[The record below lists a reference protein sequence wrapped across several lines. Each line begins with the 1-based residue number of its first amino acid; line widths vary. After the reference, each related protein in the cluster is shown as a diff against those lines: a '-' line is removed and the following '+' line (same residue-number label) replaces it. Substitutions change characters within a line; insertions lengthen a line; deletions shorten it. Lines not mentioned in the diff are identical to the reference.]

1 MIESSPSSSAE
12 SSFREL
18 DEVFL
23 QTQTRI
29 WLGELLNTRLDEDLA
44 LPDLLQDG
52 EILFQVSR
60 VVWDFLM
67 TKCMELRHLKHKY
80 GPFASKKS
88 SGRYRPYS
96 NVDFFLKVC
105 KILGLNGIDL
115 FSPSDVVEKRNI
127 RKVCICIR
135 ALSKKARSKQL
146 SVPDF
151 DMVTYSVTMSTDM
164 VGVLRRSLESPQCT
178 FSSSSSYGSL
188 KGSKTKLKKT
198 NLFSADIRDG
208 DSSSS
213 DESDEAESRYMGENS
228 FSSPSNFDNAD
239 GVNSD
244 LEDSHENGYIS
255 GQYRTKDFVESDGK
269 CKPDSDI
276 DEDISCYSVSKKIS
290 HDGSSNVNGEERQ
303 TYNNGNADD
312 SNVNLTPEND
322 DPYMGDS
329 SCIEMGQNNYIANY
343 LAFSDLMVH
352 ANDGSNSVV
361 CDGEN
366 NMFDFFLNVEPQ
378 GATTGER
385 SFHNGS
391 QRVYSDDEEMEVS
404 STTSMTSVLGRLLNL
419 EFDNQYDVDDLLS
432 SNVNSS
438 ASKEL
443 EFRKLYKNAPVLSE
457 PSKEGTFH
465 SQLFDPQE
473 AEFKRTT
480 RLSSSVEC
488 CLPSQEEGELPILEH
503 SKDGNAAGN
512 IVHRNVIVANDDPE
526 RPLSEEDDDKQ
537 AAIILDTD
545 ENTVDHGGSIC
556 LEFSSKHILVEDIA
570 FQGINIQ
577 DSPTQSVSGD
587 INTYSSILQTNI
599 HETVSASVQ
608 VEDTNTAQE
617 DSSAQNNISPT
628 DENGDQDKREMV
640 ESDSQPP
647 STKHK
652 INPLLKTVVKGT
664 AVAGVIFLLLHIRK
678 TNANS
683 AHERRQNPQTLK
695 YNGSKP
701 SSGKQQTRSVGKG
714 VYPTEKLKL

>member
-1 MIESSPSSSAE
+1 MIESSPPAPSSSAE

-29 WLGELLNTRLDEDLA
+29 WLGELLHTRLDEDLA

-115 FSPSDVVEKRNI
+115 FSPTDVVEKRNI
-127 RKVCICIR
+127 RKV
-135 ALSKKARSKQL
+135 
-146 SVPDF
+146 PDF
-151 DMVTYSVTMSTDM
+151 DMVTHSVTMPTDM
-164 VGVLRRSLESPQCT
+164 VGVIRRSLESPQCT
-178 FSSSSSYGSL
+178 FSSSSSYGSH
-188 KGSKTKLKKT
+188 KGSITKLKKS
-198 NLFSADIRDG
+198 NLFSPDIRDG

-228 FSSPSNFDNAD
+228 FSSPTNFDDAN
-239 GVNSD
+239 GVNSY
-244 LEDSHENGYIS
+244 LEDSHENSYVS
-255 GQYRTKDFVESDGK
+255 GQYRTKNLVESDVK
-269 CKPDSDI
+269 CKSDI
-276 DEDISCYSVSKKIS
+276 DKDISCCSVSKKIS
-290 HDGSSNVNGEERQ
+290 YDGSSNVNGEERQ
-303 TYNNGNADD
+303 TYNNGNADV
-312 SNVNLTPEND
+312 SSVNLTPEND

-329 SCIEMGQNNYIANY
+329 SCIEVGENNYIANY

-352 ANDGSNSVV
+352 ANDSNSVV
-361 CDGEN
+361 GDGEN

-391 QRVYSDDEEMEVS
+391 QRVYSDDEDMEVS

-419 EFDNQYDVDDLLS
+419 EFDNQYDVEDSLS
-432 SNVNSS
+432 SNVKSS

-443 EFRKLYKNAPVLSE
+443 ESRKLYKDAPVLSE
-457 PSKEGTFH
+457 E
-465 SQLFDPQE
+465 
-473 AEFKRTT
+473 
-480 RLSSSVEC
+480 VE
-488 CLPSQEEGELPILEH
+488 SPISEH
-503 SKDGNAAGN
+503 SKDDNAAEN
-512 IVHRNVIVANDDPE
+512 NVLRDVIIANEDTE
-526 RPLSEEDDDKQ
+526 RPLFGEDNNKETNG
-537 AAIILDTD
+537 AIILGSDEDTV
-545 ENTVDHGGSIC
+545 EHGGSVC
-556 LEFSSKHILVEDIA
+556 LEFSNKSKLVEDIA
-570 FQGINIQ
+570 FQSINIQ
-577 DSPTQSVSGD
+577 DAPPQIVSGD
-587 INTYSSILQTNI
+587 TNTHSSVL
-599 HETVSASVQ
+599 ETVSARVQ
-608 VEDTNTAQE
+608 VDDRNTAQ

-628 DENGDQDKREMV
+628 DENGDQGKREKV
-640 ESDSQPP
+640 ESDSQRPP
-647 STKHK
+647 TKHK
-652 INPLLKTVVKGT
+652 GNPLLKTVVKGT

-683 AHERRQNPQTLK
+683 AQERRQNPQTLK
-695 YNGSKP
+695 HNGQKP

>member
-1 MIESSPSSSAE
+1 MIESSTLAPSSSAE
-12 SSFREL
+12 SNFREL

-29 WLGELLNTRLDEDLA
+29 WLGELLNSRLDEDLA

-127 RKVCICIR
+127 RKV
-135 ALSKKARSKQL
+135 
-146 SVPDF
+146 PDF
-151 DMVTYSVTMSTDM
+151 DMVTYSVTMPTDM
-164 VGVLRRSLESPQCT
+164 VGVIRRSLESPQCT
-178 FSSSSSYGSL
+178 FSSSSSYGSH
-188 KGSKTKLKKT
+188 KGSITKLKKS
-198 NLFSADIRDG
+198 NLFSPDIRDG

-228 FSSPSNFDNAD
+228 FPSPTNFVDAD

-244 LEDSHENGYIS
+244 LEDSHENSYVS
-255 GQYRTKDFVESDGK
+255 GQYRTKDLVESDVK
-269 CKPDSDI
+269 CKSDSDI
-276 DEDISCYSVSKKIS
+276 DKDISCCSVSKKIS
-290 HDGSSNVNGEERQ
+290 YDGSSNVNGEERRS
-303 TYNNGNADD
+303 YNNGNADV
-312 SNVNLTPEND
+312 SSLNLTPEND

-329 SCIEMGQNNYIANY
+329 SCIEVGENNYIANY

-361 CDGEN
+361 GDGEN
-366 NMFDFFLNVEPQ
+366 NMFDFFLNAEPQ
-378 GATTGER
+378 GATSGER

-391 QRVYSDDEEMEVS
+391 QRVYSDDEDMEVS
-404 STTSMTSVLGRLLNL
+404 STASMTSVLGRLLNL
-419 EFDNQYDVDDLLS
+419 EFDNQYDVEDSLS

-438 ASKEL
+438 ASKEF
-443 EFRKLYKNAPVLSE
+443 ESRKLYKDAPALSE
-457 PSKEGTFH
+457 
-465 SQLFDPQE
+465 
-473 AEFKRTT
+473 
-480 RLSSSVEC
+480 
-488 CLPSQEEGELPILEH
+488 GESPILEH
-503 SKDGNAAGN
+503 SKDDNAAEN
-512 IVHRNVIVANDDPE
+512 NVLRDVIIANEDTE
-526 RPLSEEDDDKQ
+526 RPLSGEDDNKKTNG
-537 AAIILDTD
+537 AIILGSEEDTV
-545 ENTVDHGGSIC
+545 EHGGSVC
-556 LEFSSKHILVEDIA
+556 LEFSNKSNLVEDIA
-570 FQGINIQ
+570 FQAINILDAPPQ
-577 DSPTQSVSGD
+577 IVSGD
-587 INTYSSILQTNI
+587 TNTCSSIL
-599 HETVSASVQ
+599 ETVSAREQ

-617 DSSAQNNISPT
+617 DSSAQNHISPT
-628 DENGDQDKREMV
+628 DENGDQDKRERV
-640 ESDSQPP
+640 ESDSQRPP
-647 STKHK
+647 TKHK
-652 INPLLKTVVKGT
+652 RNPLLKTVVKGT

-683 AHERRQNPQTLK
+683 AQERRQNPQTLK
-695 YNGSKP
+695 QNGTKP
-701 SSGKQQTRSVGKG
+701 SSGKQQTRSEGKG

>member
-1 MIESSPSSSAE
+1 MIESSPPAPSSSAE

-80 GPFASKKS
+80 GLFASKKS

-151 DMVTYSVTMSTDM
+151 DMVMHSVTMPTDM
-164 VGVLRRSLESPQCT
+164 VGVIRRSLESPQCT
-178 FSSSSSYGSL
+178 LSSSSSYGSH
-188 KGSKTKLKKT
+188 KGSITKLKKS
-198 NLFSADIRDG
+198 NLFSPDIRDG

-228 FSSPSNFDNAD
+228 FSSPTNFDDAD

-244 LEDSHENGYIS
+244 LEDSHENSYVS
-255 GQYRTKDFVESDGK
+255 GQYRTTDLVESDVK
-269 CKPDSDI
+269 CKSD
-276 DEDISCYSVSKKIS
+276 SKKLS
-290 HDGSSNVNGEERQ
+290 YDGSSNVNGEERQ
-303 TYNNGNADD
+303 TYNNGNADV
-312 SNVNLTPEND
+312 SSVNLTPEND

-329 SCIEMGQNNYIANY
+329 SCIEVGENNYIANY

-352 ANDGSNSVV
+352 ANDSNSVV
-361 CDGEN
+361 GDGEN

-378 GATTGER
+378 GATTGE

-391 QRVYSDDEEMEVS
+391 QRVYSDDEDMEVS

-419 EFDNQYDVDDLLS
+419 EFDNQYDVEDSLS

-443 EFRKLYKNAPVLSE
+443 ESRKLYKDAPVS
-457 PSKEGTFH
+457 
-465 SQLFDPQE
+465 
-473 AEFKRTT
+473 A
-480 RLSSSVEC
+480 
-488 CLPSQEEGELPILEH
+488 EEGELPVLEH
-503 SKDGNAAGN
+503 SNDDNVDKNNVLRD
-512 IVHRNVIVANDDPE
+512 VIVANEDTE
-526 RPLSEEDDDKQ
+526 RPLSVEDDNKETNG
-537 AAIILDTD
+537 AIILGSDEDTV
-545 ENTVDHGGSIC
+545 EHGGSVC
-556 LEFSSKHILVEDIA
+556 LEFSNKSKLVEDIA
-570 FQGINIQ
+570 FQAINIQ
-577 DSPTQSVSGD
+577 DAPPQIVSGD
-587 INTYSSILQTNI
+587 TNTHNSIL
-599 HETVSASVQ
+599 ETVSARVQ
-608 VEDTNTAQE
+608 VDDTNTAQE
-617 DSSAQNNISPT
+617 DSSAQNHISTT
-628 DENGDQDKREMV
+628 DENGDQDKREKV
-640 ESDSQPP
+640 ESDSQRPP
-647 STKHK
+647 TKHK
-652 INPLLKTVVKGT
+652 RNPLLKTVVKGT

-683 AHERRQNPQTLK
+683 AQERRQNPQMLK
-695 YNGSKP
+695 HNGQKP